1 MAQYASRQESLLK
14 RLDQTAHLTGFDS
27 LYGHLRF
34 VQALR
39 SACGFRPEWV
49 AYEPLAW
56 PKVAV
61 DALRRKVDGAVRVRW
76 ARNERSCLIPFGPML
91 AKHPHLEV
99 KAGQVRKLPFRVEEG
114 RLVLDLQAW
123 ELDESEPQKQMQAA
137 RARWARLSMAEKQ
150 ELVARAR
157 ERQRRRFIESVAK
170 ALKVKK

>member
-1 MAQYASRQESLLK
+1 
-14 RLDQTAHLTGFDS
+14 
-27 LYGHLRF
+27 
-34 VQALR
+34 
-39 SACGFRPEWV
+39 
-49 AYEPLAW
+49 
-56 PKVAV
+56 
-61 DALRRKVDGAVRVRW
+61 
-76 ARNERSCLIPFGPML
+76 ML

>member
-61 DALRRKVDGAVRVRW
+61 DALRRKVDGAVR
-76 ARNERSCLIPFGPML
+76 SGS
-91 AKHPHLEV
+91 
-99 KAGQVRKLPFRVEEG
+99 GG
-114 RLVLDLQAW
+114 RGMSA
-123 ELDESEPQKQMQAA
+123 PA
-137 RARWARLSMAEKQ
+137 
-150 ELVARAR
+150 
-157 ERQRRRFIESVAK
+157 
-170 ALKVKK
+170 